1 MNEKIKELFEQ
12 AYGGE
17 WPTDITNIAPSE
29 LERFAKLIVNECVQI
44 CRDNIMCE
52 ETDLD
57 YNDAVIDCA
66 VMIERHFG
74 VK

>member
-29 LERFAKLIVNECVQI
+29 LERFAKLIVNECANYAFSDDQG
-44 CRDNIMCE
+44 RNAM
-52 ETDLD
+52 LK
-57 YNDAVIDCA
+57 
-66 VMIERHFG
+66 HFG
-74 VK
+74 VE